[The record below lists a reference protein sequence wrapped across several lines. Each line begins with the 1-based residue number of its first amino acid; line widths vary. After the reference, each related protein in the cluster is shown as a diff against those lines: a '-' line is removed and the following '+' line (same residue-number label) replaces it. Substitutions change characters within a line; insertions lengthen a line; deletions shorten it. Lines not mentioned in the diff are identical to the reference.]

1 MPVHAGSYAEADAEG
16 DRRADAAPSI
26 WSRTSSASTEPLLS
40 PGSDS
45 DAETEKGLDHRAAI
59 DGCGAV
65 APPARASRASLL
77 LRANRLS
84 HSLRSLEA
92 PIDVIKS
99 HLAKILSGLPQV
111 RKHLLSVE
119 IKPPFLLAAAVLFL
133 GGSLAPHRRSRGRRA
148 DELGV
153 DCKAKNTEFIFPGLG
168 GSLAPHRRS
177 RAGVEKDCFL
187 ICSLICTAYPT

>member
-1 MPVHAGSYAEADAEG
+1 MVCK
-16 DRRADAAPSI
+16 
-26 WSRTSSASTEPLLS
+26 SRVRSANQTANQKKIFLN
-40 PGSDS
+40 
-45 DAETEKGLDHRAAI
+45 I

-77 LRANRLS
+77 LRANRLA

-99 HLAKILSGLPQV
+99 HLANFLSGLPQV

-177 RAGVEKDCFL
+177 RAGHVGRRTVIEPLLGLGVAVGARRQQRLC
-187 ICSLICTAYPT
+187 AR